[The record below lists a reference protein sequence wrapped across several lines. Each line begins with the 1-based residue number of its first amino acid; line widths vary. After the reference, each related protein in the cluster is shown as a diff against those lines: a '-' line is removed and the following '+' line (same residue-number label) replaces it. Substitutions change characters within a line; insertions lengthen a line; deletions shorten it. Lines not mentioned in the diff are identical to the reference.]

1 MSLLS
6 RQHMNWVAV
15 VLAATLAA
23 ILAALVWRRLA
34 LVRSRLRAR
43 AAVAEAAQRLRQLY
57 TVPPLKTRRPE
68 ESRATRNDALAI
80 LSGDLA
86 SRAGCSPQATA
97 ASSSESGRP
106 QSASSATESNLVYA
120 LLILSIATSACSS
133 LTAPISRPTRLL

>member
-86 SRAGCSPQATA
+86 DLQ
-97 ASSSESGRP
+97 GRL
-106 QSASSATESNLVYA
+106 QSAGDRRELERVRQAAERFERN
-120 LLILSIATSACSS
+120 
-133 LTAPISRPTRLL
+133 RK